1 MFAMDV
7 ALPHACPPEAA
18 PPPAALPA
26 VAPFRTHRPRTPR
39 LWSLLCVA
47 GWLALWWLATALQWV
62 PPLFL
67 PAPEAALNALAQAW
81 RGDIQG
87 GDALW
92 VHAQWSCLRVF
103 GAFALGLAKADR
115 KSVV

>member
-7 ALPHACPPEAA
+7 ALPNACPPEAA

-47 GWLALWWLATALQWV
+47 GWLALWWLATAL
-62 PPLFL
+62 
-67 PAPEAALNALAQAW
+67 
-81 RGDIQG
+81 
-87 GDALW
+87 
-92 VHAQWSCLRVF
+92 
-103 GAFALGLAKADR
+103 
-115 KSVV
+115 